1 MPYEHTLDVQQ
12 RAAAVAGV
20 DGGIRLQ
27 EVVKGAGVYIAV
39 LGRKNTRRHRVV
51 EPKGVADGQQP
62 LAYPQF
68 VRIAERKVGQGLF
81 GFNFQQGEV
90 GFFICANQ
98 LGRDG
103 FAFAIAL
110 IKGHTDNIRIGN
122 HMIVGN
128 NIAVSGDNKAGSQ

>member
-1 MPYEHTLDVQQ
+1 MYV
-12 RAAAVAGV
+12 AVF
-20 DGGIRLQ
+20 
-27 EVVKGAGVYIAV
+27 
-39 LGRKNTRRHRVV
+39 GRKNTRRHRVV
-51 EPKGVADGQQP
+51 EPKRVAYGQQP
-62 LAYPQF
+62 LTYPQF
-68 VRIAERKVGQGLF
+68 IRIAERKVGQGFF